1 MPVNTKLSRRNFWVI
16 AINSTS
22 TFVLSYLFVFYLNY
36 SVKILMIGV
45 FDYPIV
51 ITYDTVYFLIRD
63 YEWTHDSVRLIYSAG
78 PILVFIFGI
87 LSLMVYN
94 GFVDEDGRMKII
106 FIWFSLHAF
115 NFVFSGLSIG
125 NIFTHELG
133 HVFNWMYLHDTA
145 KMLIALVG
153 FFGLILSAF
162 VITRPLFLSAN
173 AYFNKIS
180 EKNMPFFITAQV
192 VVPYLI
198 GSVIGI
204 LFFLPDIPIQEQY
217 SWVVMGVLLIIVLT
231 RMNGMEAHEFD
242 DEQKEVGNISWSVL
256 VFTVLFIL
264 AIRIGLNEG
273 ISIDW

>member
-1 MPVNTKLSRRNFWVI
+1 
-16 AINSTS
+16 
-22 TFVLSYLFVFYLNY
+22 
-36 SVKILMIGV
+36 MIGV

>member
-1 MPVNTKLSRRNFWVI
+1 MPVKTKLSRRNFWVI

-22 TFVLSYLFVFYLNY
+22 TFVLAYLFVFYLNLF
-36 SVKILMIGV
+36 VKVLMIGV

-51 ITYDTVYFLIRD
+51 VTYDTVYFLIRD
-63 YEWTHDSVRLIYSAG
+63 YEWTHDSVSLIYSAG

-87 LSLMVYN
+87 LSLMAYN

-115 NFVFSGLSIG
+115 NFVFSSLSIG

-133 HVFNWMYLHDTA
+133 HVFNWMYLQDTS

-162 VITRPLFLSAN
+162 IVTRPLFLSAN
-173 AYFNKIS
+173 AYFNKLNDR
-180 EKNMPFFITAQV
+180 NMPFFITAQV
-192 VVPYLI
+192 IVPYII
-198 GSVIGI
+198 GSVIGV
-204 LFFLPDIPIQEQY
+204 LFFLPTIPVQEQY
-217 SWVVMGVLLIIVLT
+217 SWFVMGVLLIIVLVK
-231 RMNGMEAHEFD
+231 MNSMESHEFD
-242 DEQKEVGNISWSVL
+242 DEQKKVGNISWSVL